1 MQISEFFKIFNLS
14 HPNMD
19 KVNYFVYCNDYSSA
33 KKELLKYFIQRK
45 ANYLSSGE
53 AISEKDKNFPL
64 AYIARHNILSGP
76 NEADCYLSSLF
87 ITPTDDYTS
96 LDIMPF
102 LEKDL
107 SFMIMSRQKE
117 KDGALLYS
125 PSSIFPP
132 YAILTMKDGSEIK
145 AVPSKYAYISTKSPS
160 EPLSDEDIYDI
171 CEESDD
177 TDLPF
182 GVSTGR
188 VYMAFDFSEIDLSN
202 VASARFSARFSI
214 AKDKTKELLFFRI
227 SDKSWDNSLT
237 WDKVKGNVY
246 SWENSPTGPA
256 WISPE
261 GSDSEYLNVTCRFWF
276 ARPMAYQ
283 YLSDV
288 EKNAIY
294 GERLLFLMDAFSK
307 KKEGGYNRVLET
319 GERLSNFTAV
329 LNALIDTPVMTPDY
343 LVSILYMM
351 YKDMKHLFENPDLG
365 WSNWA
370 VVRTS
375 GLSKAIDF
383 LPELKEHEKWKS
395 AARGLMNTLFDKMYS
410 PDFSFREAG
419 LAYSFWCTDLFAS
432 AVKSAHIN
440 NDPYSA
446 FMRSRIEKA
455 FDASLDLI
463 YPNLYDTNI
472 GDSNYNSKAEYLKEV
487 GEMFP
492 TKKLKALLTGKDDPS
507 VPHSVHY
514 PYSGSV
520 IMRNSFE
527 RENAMYLAM
536 HSLPFDGHAHSDT
549 ASIVFYAYDRPL
561 ITDTGRYGYSQGKIS
576 AHLKTVQ
583 AHNTIEIE
591 NHTPMPHS
599 ESEAKITRFVTSPRF
614 DFAESVAK
622 PYKDIDATHKRRV
635 LFLKK
640 EGFAIVSDYVTTDT
654 PALRFNQNWHFI
666 PHANPEC
673 DYNNHISTLFNEGN
687 ITLVCPDAD
696 TAEIKDDIFSQGYGM
711 AEASHMATFT
721 KYGQSVSMTTLLL
734 PCKIERKRVS
744 SYSTTPEDL
753 SSSSAVFDIE
763 TDRCV
768 FYTKNDAQG
777 RFLDCTFDGDMAFIK
792 NGTIFISGGSKL
804 TVNSTDMILSPS
816 PIEDMYIHIASGIIE
831 IESNSLKPSTKREE
845 AIKIYAPKTTHVL
858 LNGETIPFTLYS
870 DYVYAVTT
878 K

>member
-19 KVNYFVYCNDYSSA
+19 KVNYFVHCNDYNSA
-33 KKELLKYFIQRK
+33 KKELLRYFAERK
-45 ANYLSSGE
+45 AKFLSSGE
-53 AISEKDKNFPL
+53 PISAKDRNFPL
-64 AYIARHNILSGP
+64 AYISRHNILSGP

-87 ITPTDDYTS
+87 IAPTEDYTS
-96 LDIMPF
+96 LDILPF
-102 LEKDL
+102 IESDL

-117 KDGALLYS
+117 KDGALMYS

-132 YAILTMKDGSEIK
+132 YVIITTMDNREIK
-145 AVPSKYAYISTKSPS
+145 VAPSKYAYISTKNPS
-160 EPLSDEDIYDI
+160 QPLSDEDIYDI
-171 CEESDD
+171 CEESDEPD
-177 TDLPF
+177 AAF

-188 VYMAFDFSEIDLSN
+188 VYMSFDFSGLNLSEI
-202 VASARFSARFSI
+202 ASARFCARFSI
-214 AKDKTKELLFFRI
+214 AGDKTKELLFFRI
-227 SDKSWDNSLT
+227 SDKSWDNTLT
-237 WDKVKGNVY
+237 WDGVKGNVY
-246 SWENSPTGPA
+246 SWENSPDGPS
-256 WISPE
+256 WTSPA

-294 GERLLFLMDAFSK
+294 GEKLLFLMDAFSK
-307 KKEGGYNRVLET
+307 KKDGGFNRVLET

-383 LPELKEHEKWKS
+383 LPELKEHEKWKN
-395 AARGLMNTLFDKMYS
+395 AARSLMNSLFDRMYS

-432 AVKSAHIN
+432 AIKSASIN

-446 FMRSRIEKA
+446 FMRNRLEMA

-472 GDSNYNSKAEYLKEV
+472 GDSNYNSKLEYLEKT

-492 TKKLKALLTGKDDPS
+492 TKKLKALLSGKDDPT
-507 VPHSVHY
+507 VPHSVYY

-520 IMRNSFE
+520 IMRNTFE
-527 RENAMYLAM
+527 RDKAMYLAM
-536 HSLPFDGHAHSDT
+536 HSMPYDGHAHGDT
-549 ASIVFYAYDRPL
+549 ASIVFYAYNRPL
-561 ITDTGRYGYSQGKIS
+561 ITDTGRYGYSDGKIS
-576 AHLKTVQ
+576 HHLKTVQ
-583 AHNTIEIE
+583 AHNTMEIE
-591 NHTPMPHS
+591 GVSALPHS
-599 ESEAKITRFVTSPRF
+599 QSKAEITHFVTNPRF
-614 DFAESVAK
+614 DFACSVAK
-622 PYKDIDATHKRRV
+622 PYEGVDATHKRRV

-640 EGFAIVSDYVTTDT
+640 EGLVIVSDLVTTDT
-654 PALRFNQNWHFI
+654 PALRFNQNWHFM
-666 PHANPEC
+666 PHANPVC
-673 DYNNHISTLFNEGN
+673 DYNNHISTNFDTGN

-696 TAEIKDDIFSQGYGM
+696 TAEINDDIFSSGYGM
-711 AEASHMATFT
+711 ADASNYAAFT

-734 PCKIERKRVS
+734 PYEKEPCRVS
-744 SYSTTPEDL
+744 SYSTTPGDL

-768 FYTKNDAQG
+768 FYVKNDAPG
-777 RFLDCTFDGDMAFIK
+777 SFLDCTFDGDMAFLK
-792 NGTIFISGGSKL
+792 NGRLFLSGGSRL
-804 TVNSTDMILSPS
+804 CINSTVIIDSPV
-816 PIEDMYIHIASGIIE
+816 PIKDMYLHFASGIIE
-831 IESNSLKPSTKREE
+831 IESCSLRASTKRDD

-870 DYVYAVTT
+870 DYVYAVAT